1 MRGIFKGFKFI
12 AQIFVY
18 KEPEMEI
25 GYPTDVKHVAH
36 IGYSNSANVPSW
48 MTEFK
53 TASDFSFGIYAGSG
67 EIPWV
72 SQESNQPK
80 ALQSSPGMFSDSSWS
95 GTGSLRKKKRKKS
108 KSASFS

>member
-1 MRGIFKGFKFI
+1 
-12 AQIFVY
+12 
-18 KEPEMEI
+18 MEI